1 MNKFFVPKEFV
12 IPKDLVTEW
21 FHMRM
26 LTVQDVHLD
35 YDAVM
40 SSMKH
45 LRNVFG
51 PNNNWPSET
60 MTLEENLSDLQKH
73 QNDFLNRHS
82 FTYTV
87 LRPDEAACLG
97 CVYIDPSNKANYDA
111 EVYLWVRESES
122 KTGFDDILFN
132 AVKKWISQ
140 RWPFKNVAYPGKE
153 IPWEQWD

>member
-12 IPKDLVTEW
+12 IPEDLVTEW

-40 SSMKH
+40 SSIKH

-51 PNNNWPSET
+51 PNNNWPSEE
-60 MTLEENLSDLQKH
+60 MTLEENLSDIQKH
-73 QNDFLNRHS
+73 QNDFLNRNS

-87 LRPDEAACLG
+87 LAPDERECLG
-97 CVYIDPSNKANYDA
+97 CVYIYPSDKEKYDA
-111 EVYLWVRESES
+111 KVYLWVRESKS

-140 RWPFKNVAYPGKE
+140 RWPFKNVAYPGRE
-153 IPWEQWD
+153 ITWEQWD

>member
-1 MNKFFVPKEFV
+1 MNTFFVPKEFV
-12 IPKDLVTEW
+12 VPKDLVTEW

-26 LTVQDVHLD
+26 LTVEDVHLD

-40 SSMKH
+40 SSIKH
-45 LRNVFG
+45 LRHVFG
-51 PNNNWPSET
+51 PNSNWPREE
-60 MTLEENLSDLQKH
+60 MTLEENLSDIQKH
-73 QNDFLNRHS
+73 QNDFLNRNS

-87 LRPDEAACLG
+87 LGSDERECLG
-97 CVYIDPSNKANYDA
+97 CVYIDPSDKAKYDA
-111 EVYLWVRESES
+111 EVYLWVRESKS